1 MGIFWSCLFSIA
13 GCCSYTILLGD
24 DPSKY
29 TVIFGAIVGAL
40 IGIDFKLSEIKN
52 EIKSIQS
59 KRLS

>member
-1 MGIFWSCLFSIA
+1 MA
-13 GCCSYTILLGD
+13 GCCSYSILLGD
-24 DPSKY
+24 EPSKY
-29 TVIFGAIVGAL
+29 TLIFGAIAGAL